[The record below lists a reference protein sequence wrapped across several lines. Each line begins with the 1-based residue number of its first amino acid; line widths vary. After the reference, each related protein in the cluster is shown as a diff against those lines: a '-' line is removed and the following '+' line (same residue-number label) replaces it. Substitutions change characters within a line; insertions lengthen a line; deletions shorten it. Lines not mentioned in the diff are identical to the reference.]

1 MNGSHIK
8 TTKIPGKARRAAAWL
23 CAALVGC
30 ELVPKACAKPGEGAG
45 AVGKACFQKMN
56 GSCGLVG
63 LGVAVIVSGM
73 NGSDAAWLGAFV
85 RDCFFQEM
93 S

>member
-1 MNGSHIK
+1 MK
-8 TTKIPGKARRAAAWL
+8 L
-23 CAALVGC
+23 
-30 ELVPKACAKPGEGAG
+30 GEDAG

-73 NGSDAAWLGAFV
+73 NGSDAAWPGAFV
-85 RDCFFQEM
+85 
-93 S
+93 